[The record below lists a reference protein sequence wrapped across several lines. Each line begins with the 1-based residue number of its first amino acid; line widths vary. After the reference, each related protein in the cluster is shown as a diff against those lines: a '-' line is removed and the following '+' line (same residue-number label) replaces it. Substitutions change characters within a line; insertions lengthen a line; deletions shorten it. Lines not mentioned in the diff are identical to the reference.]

1 MNQNVLEQ
9 KKQVVSE
16 IRDKIAKSQ
25 SVVLVDY
32 RGLTVE
38 NATDLRNKYREAG
51 VEYKV
56 YKNTLMR
63 FALNELGITGLDEQL
78 NGPSAIA
85 ISYDDVVTGAKI
97 TNEFARGNDKLKIKA
112 GIAEGKVLDSE
123 AVKALA
129 NIPSREVLL
138 GQLAGVLQANI
149 KNLAYMLSQVSEKND
164 TVVET
169 APVVEEAPVVE
180 TPATEAPVVEETAAP
195 AEEASEPVE
204 VVEEAQTEET
214 QE

>member
-9 KKQVVSE
+9 KKQIVNE
-16 IRDKIAKSQ
+16 IREKLARAQ

-38 NATDLRNKYREAG
+38 NVSDLRNKYRAAG
-51 VEYKV
+51 VECKV

-63 FALNELGITGLDEQL
+63 FAFNELGITELDEHL

-85 ISYDDVVTGAKI
+85 ISYDDVVAGARI
-97 TNEFARGNDKLKIKA
+97 TNDFAKTNDKLKIKA
-112 GIAEGKVLDSE
+112 GVAEGKILDVN

-129 NIPSREVLL
+129 EIPPRDVLL

-149 KNLAYMLSQVSEKND
+149 KNLAYMLSQVSEKQGE
-164 TVVET
+164 V
-169 APVVEEAPVVE
+169 
-180 TPATEAPVVEETAAP
+180 TE
-195 AEEASEPVE
+195 
-204 VVEEAQTEET
+204 
-214 QE
+214 

>member
-16 IRDKIAKSQ
+16 IKEKLARAQ

-38 NATDLRNKYREAG
+38 KVTDLRNKYREAG

-63 FALNELGITGLDEQL
+63 FAFHELGVTDLDEHL

-85 ISYDDVVTGAKI
+85 ISYDDVVVGAKI
-97 TNEFARGNDKLKIKA
+97 TNDFAKTNDKLKIKA
-112 GIAEGKVLDSE
+112 GVAEGKVLDVD
-123 AVKALA
+123 AIKALA
-129 NIPSREVLL
+129 EIPSRDILL

-149 KNLAYMLSQVSEKND
+149 KNLAYMLSQISEKNGGTTE
-164 TVVET
+164 TVVEAAAET
-169 APVVEEAPVVE
+169 VE
-180 TPATEAPVVEETAAP
+180 TAGNEE
-195 AEEASEPVE
+195 
-204 VVEEAQTEET
+204 
-214 QE
+214 

>member
-16 IRDKIAKSQ
+16 IREKLARAQ

-38 NATDLRNKYREAG
+38 NITDLRNKYRAAG
-51 VEYKV
+51 VECKV

-63 FALNELGITGLDEQL
+63 FAFNELGIKDLDEHL

-85 ISYDDVVTGAKI
+85 ISYDDVVAGAKV
-97 TNEFARGNDKLKIKA
+97 THEFAKTNDKLKIKA
-112 GIAEGKVLDSE
+112 GVAEGKILDVN

-129 NIPSREVLL
+129 EIPSRNVLL

-149 KNLAYMLSQVSEKND
+149 KNLAYMLSQISEKQ
-164 TVVET
+164 
-169 APVVEEAPVVE
+169 AG
-180 TPATEAPVVEETAAP
+180 ATE
-195 AEEASEPVE
+195 
-204 VVEEAQTEET
+204 
-214 QE
+214 